1 MVAYGIDKDTICKK
15 EYMTYLICGPPGAG
29 KTTYALKHMSP
40 GDVIIDF
47 DMLHTAISGQP
58 LHHNEAS
65 LNTLISDL
73 RETLIANIDVYT
85 EIRNTWVTLCA
96 PKKSTR
102 DFWRG
107 HFDAKVILLKE
118 RISTCLARLAKDPT
132 RHDWEKWRPDVERW
146 WREFRE

>member
-1 MVAYGIDKDTICKK
+1 
-15 EYMTYLICGPPGAG
+15 MTYLICGPPGAG

-40 GDVIIDF
+40 GDVIIDWDRLF
-47 DMLHTAISGQP
+47 TAISGQP
-58 LHHNEAS
+58 PHHDEAV
-65 LNTLISDL
+65 LNNRIAVLRSELIGSMD
-73 RETLIANIDVYT
+73 EYP

-96 PKKSTR
+96 PKQSTR
-102 DFWRG
+102 DYWRD

-132 RHDWEKWRPDVERW
+132 RHDWQKWRPDVERW